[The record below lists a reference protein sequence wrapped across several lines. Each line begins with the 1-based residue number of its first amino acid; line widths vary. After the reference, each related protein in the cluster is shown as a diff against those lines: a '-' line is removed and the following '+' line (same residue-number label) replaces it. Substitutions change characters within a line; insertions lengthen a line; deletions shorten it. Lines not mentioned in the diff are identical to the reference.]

1 MRVKIRNRLNVDKP
15 VNLKRLDPY
24 MKVYAGIMAKYHS
37 SEFYRK
43 KLNKKLEESAIR
55 QMQNDD
61 TLKNAILAK
70 IYREL
75 ELNKTL
81 QNDEKLCSGVT
92 ISVDPAQKNALDRIL
107 RHRDFLPYEIE
118 RIPENADIRL
128 AFYDMPY
135 MIRVRKR
142 TV

>member
-61 TLKNAILAK
+61 TLKNAILAQ

-81 QNDEKLCSGVT
+81 QSDEKLCSGVT
-92 ISVDPAQKNALDRIL
+92 ISVDPVQKNALDRIL
-107 RHRDFLPYEIE
+107 RHRDFLPYGIE